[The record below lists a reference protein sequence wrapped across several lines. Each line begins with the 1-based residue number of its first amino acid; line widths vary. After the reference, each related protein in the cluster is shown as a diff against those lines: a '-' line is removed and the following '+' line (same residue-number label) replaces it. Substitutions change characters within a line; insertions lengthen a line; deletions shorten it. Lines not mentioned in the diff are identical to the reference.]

1 MNTNIGKGEIIF
13 WLCLAIAVLVGFGF
27 LAGRT
32 NKRLEAQVH
41 DLQVQLSHASI
52 PLEPD
57 TIRDSIPVVTQR
69 VVEVDKTDYKSQ
81 IADREL
87 IKDLEMKVSRIEA
100 ENVMLRQTLGSV
112 LLHPVGSDSDTVF
125 AYHDHWADF
134 KVNIRESRLD
144 YAVRDSLATFIER
157 IPRHRF
163 LWLRWGVKGYN
174 VKIVNFNPNSRVEYN
189 RYIMVSK
196 K

>member
-1 MNTNIGKGEIIF
+1 MKRFIVVISA
-13 WLCLAIAVLVGFGF
+13 LLVLAALVAAA
-27 LAGRT
+27 LMLSRNNRAL
-32 NKRLEAQVH
+32 KAQVR
-41 DLQVQLSHASI
+41 DLQVQLSHAAV
-52 PLEPD
+52 PLVRD

-69 VVEVDKTDYKSQ
+69 MVTVDKTDYKKQ

-87 IKDLEMKVSRIEA
+87 IRDLQMKVSRIEA
-100 ENVMLRQTLGSV
+100 ENTMLRQTLGSV
-112 LLHPVGSDSDTVF
+112 TLLPEKSDSDTLF
-125 AYHDHWADF
+125 SYHDRWADF

-174 VKIVNFNPNSRVEYN
+174 VKVVNFNPNSSVQYSRF
-189 RYIMVSK
+189 IMVDH
-196 K
+196 

>member
-1 MNTNIGKGEIIF
+1 MNTNIGKGDIIF
-13 WLCLAIAVLVGFGF
+13 WLLLAIAVLVGFGF

-112 LLHPVGSDSDTVF
+112 LLHPILVSVAAIIGILVVSGIPNNVYQQGMKPFSWLMTPATVCL
-125 AYHDHWADF
+125 AVPLYEQV
-134 KVNIRESRLD
+134 KVLPIS
-144 YAVRDSLATFIER
+144 FIGH
-157 IPRHRF
+157 I
-163 LWLRWGVKGYN
+163 L
-174 VKIVNFNPNSRVEYN
+174 
-189 RYIMVSK
+189 
-196 K
+196 

>member
-1 MNTNIGKGEIIF
+1 MKRFIVVISA
-13 WLCLAIAVLVGFGF
+13 LLVLAALVAAAF
-27 LAGRT
+27 LLNRNNRAL
-32 NKRLEAQVH
+32 KAQVR
-41 DLQVQLSHASI
+41 DLQVQLSHAAV
-52 PLEPD
+52 PLVRD

-69 VVEVDKTDYKSQ
+69 MVTVDKTDYKKQ

-87 IKDLEMKVSRIEA
+87 IRDLQMKVSRIEA
-100 ENVMLRQTLGSV
+100 ENTMLRQTLGSV
-112 LLHPVGSDSDTVF
+112 TLLPEKSDSDTLF
-125 AYHDHWADF
+125 SYHDRWADF

-174 VKIVNFNPNSRVEYN
+174 VKVVNFNPNSSVQYSRF
-189 RYIMVSK
+189 IMVDH
-196 K
+196 